1 MSEVIQA
8 TPVGTPV
15 VEEQPA
21 QATPGEQMAEEE
33 TIQATPVGE
42 QVTSE
47 TLETDGLI
55 DAFKEAFDKVA
66 DGMATN
72 MEGEKK
78 KENVFKRFAN
88 YIGSKEFKDDLNEKS
103 EKYKVP
109 PKALAKTFFGK
120 VLALLGDALG
130 IVVNT
135 ACSIVDTLVSVVS
148 TILHSAVDIV
158 AKAGNALSS
167 LISCNKTNVATA

>member
-8 TPVGTPV
+8 TPVGTPA
-15 VEEQPA
+15 VEEQPI
-21 QATPGEQMAEEE
+21 QATPVEQVAEEE
-33 TIQATPVGE
+33 TVQATPVGE
-42 QVTSE
+42 QTSE

-78 KENVFKRFAN
+78 KENIFKRFAN
-88 YIGSKEFKDDLNEKS
+88 YIGSKEFKEDLNEKS

-109 PKALAKTFFGK
+109 PKELAKTFFGK